1 MLHSCIKDELPNME
15 CDIRQAWVSVQTPT
29 DIFYQVSDTLA
40 PINSD
45 FGSSIIQF
53 QNVRKAAS
61 AQLVLAP
68 KFTISDGAIMFPPSG
83 TPRDFSNDTTQVY
96 FVVAEDIKD
105 KYPIPEDKTQWGT
118 YLQNLA
124 YAASTFYYTEDD
136 AEVQSGLKKVGEV
149 KKPGEHIRPYYVQFK
164 SVTHIVSDTIKYDFE
179 HYFLET
185 QASKYYEWSDP
196 YEDGTQRTVPNWATA
211 NKGFSTAR
219 GTAKPEEYPTVP
231 APGEGM
237 DGTAG
242 VKLETSSTGSFGKLF
257 NMPLAAGNLFIGTF
271 DFSVALTHTLWAT
284 HFGENSTLDKKPVK
298 FTGYYKYT
306 AGSQMT
312 NAKGENIDGTD
323 VPAIYCVVYKNHDVN
338 GNSVVLNGETVD
350 TDTEYIVAKAEV
362 KDWKYDTSDYVPFE
376 LDFTWYQTFDENL
389 LANKGYNF
397 AIVCSSSKEGATY
410 TGALGSK
417 LYVDKFRLIMTS
429 EE

>member
-1 MLHSCIKDELPNME
+1 ME

-83 TPRDFSNDTTQVY
+83 TPRNFSNDTTQVY

-105 KYPIPEDKTQWGT
+105 NYPMPADLTDQATVGQ
-118 YLQNLA
+118 YMLQLA
-124 YAASTFYYTEDD
+124 AGAK
-136 AEVQSGLKKVGEV
+136 A
-149 KKPGEHIRPYYVQFK
+149 GEHIRPYYVQFK
-164 SVTHIVSDTIKYDFE
+164 SVTHTVSDTIKYDFE

-237 DGTAG
+237 DGSAG